1 MNGKDLM
8 QALNDI
14 DERYIEEAL
23 PWSAAVKKERHPV
36 WALAA
41 GLALCLGLGAG
52 AALLFGGPL
61 LTSGDPGPEVTT
73 LENAATG
80 EARAAEQ
87 EAPEVPIPHLEF
99 AVSDSGIGASVG
111 GVYAAGE
118 GTQRELTLDELSSLR
133 EQPGLSWMGGYY
145 LTGGALFDENGAT
158 LQVMVAGYDPSIV
171 DESLETF
178 PVTESPAFTLVLG
191 KEGESGLPNA
201 IEDQLFFLEEPN
213 NTVEGV
219 GVRAAQFPY
228 QDSYIDPVSGESTQ
242 VDSTLYC
249 TGCTL
254 DGASVGLM
262 AIADGTALTEE
273 EAQRL
278 AEVAA
283 GYGVHY
289 GLSLEGLSAEPKG
302 KDTPNVNYGDSYHL
316 TVLGPLGSRAPLDFA
331 AYTVETQEEY
341 GSYEEFLQAMEE
353 DFNLGRWPEGF
364 AEGSTNRELTQ
375 EEMQSIW
382 GGQLPWQENLPLA
395 GWAVFDPSGD
405 LEGVYLYGADEGSQE
420 IGSRF
425 LVVLRPGPLNWE
437 ALRRRELSYDI
448 IQKPNNQ
455 VNGQDVYAV
464 TTALDQ
470 FYEDGAGERVD
481 LGDNI
486 TYQASFQKGE
496 DPMTVTVYG
505 YAQGAPGDDPTPEER
520 QAEALARDEAQ
531 ALVETVV
538 GRSLYGPLSLEGIA
552 GGADSAPQ
560 EESTSSQTE
569 SAVSSEI
576 EENESTEGG
585 LNYLDVSF
593 NTSEYIPYMEE
604 QTQLYQHYAE
614 AEQRGETWSV
624 SRGLEE
630 DELNFLLD
638 QDFLPNQ
645 EDFAI
650 LEGGATLDW
659 MEEPL
664 WVELSG
670 FPTQETRSS
679 GISAFTLYLSKGDV
693 PVSEAKYL
701 STLFPEPNNTL
712 EGVDIYAFRWEEETS
727 LSQFSTP
734 AEGQPYIP
742 PVYDRDDSVLLALA
756 FQKEDVGVAMTVRCD
771 KWGFASEEEA
781 QDFALSL
788 AKNIITQGVIPMEND
803 MQILS
808 LPEN

>member
-1 MNGKDLM
+1 MNGKDLI

-87 EAPEVPIPHLEF
+87 EAPEVPIPDLEF
-99 AVSDSGIGASVG
+99 AVNDTGIGRATG

-133 EQPGLSWMGGYY
+133 EQPGLSWMGDYY
-145 LTGGALFDENGAT
+145 LTGTALFDENGGT

-178 PVTESPAFTLVLG
+178 PVEKTPAFLLALG
-191 KEGESGLPNA
+191 QEDLPTQ
-201 IEDQLFFLEEPN
+201 IEEQLAFLEEPN

-405 LEGVYLYGADEGSQE
+405 LEGVYLYGADENSQE

-425 LVVLRPGPLNWE
+425 LVVLRPGPLDWE

-470 FYEDGAGERVD
+470 FYEDDAGERAD
-481 LGDNI
+481 LGDHI

-505 YAQGAPGDDPTPEER
+505 YAQGAPGDDPTPEEQ

-552 GGADSAPQ
+552 GRADSAPQ
-560 EESTSSQTE
+560 EESSASSQSE
-569 SAVSSEI
+569 SAVPSEI
-576 EENESTEGG
+576 EENESSEGG

-712 EGVDIYAFRWEEETS
+712 EGVDIYAFRWEEAVSYHVFTDYTTDYPYPHP
-727 LSQFSTP
+727 TP
-734 AEGQPYIP
+734 FH
-742 PVYDRDDSVLLALA
+742 DSDQSVEFGLA
-756 FQKEDVGVAMTVRCD
+756 FQKEDIGVAMTVRCD

-781 QDFALSL
+781 KDFALSL
-788 AKNIITQGVIPMEND
+788 AENIITQEVIPMEND
-803 MQILS
+803 MQVLS

>member
-14 DERYIEEAL
+14 DGRYIEEAR
-23 PWSAAVKKERHPV
+23 PGSAAVKKGRRPV
-36 WALAA
+36 GALAA

-52 AALLFGGPL
+52 AALLFGGSL

-111 GVYAAGE
+111 GVYAE
-118 GTQRELTLDELSSLR
+118 GVIQRALTLDELSSLR
-133 EQPGLSWMGGYY
+133 EQPGLSWMGDYY
-145 LTGGALFDENGAT
+145 LTGTALFDENGAT

-178 PVTESPAFTLVLG
+178 PVEKIPAFLLALG
-191 KEGESGLPNA
+191 QEDLPTQ
-201 IEDQLFFLEEPN
+201 IEEQLAFLEEPN

-219 GVRAAQFPY
+219 GVRAAR
-228 QDSYIDPVSGESTQ
+228 SEEEGVYIDPVSGESRSAQ
-242 VDSTLYC
+242 VTLYC

-425 LVVLRPGPLNWE
+425 LVVLRPGPLDWE

-470 FYEDGAGERVD
+470 FDEDGAGEGVD
-481 LGDNI
+481 LGDHI
-486 TYQASFQKGE
+486 TYQASFQT
-496 DPMTVTVYG
+496 DSLAVTVYG
-505 YAQGAPGDDPTPEER
+505 YAQGAAGDAPTPEEQ

-560 EESTSSQTE
+560 EESSASSQTE

-712 EGVDIYAFRWEEETS
+712 EGVDIYAFRWEEAVSYHVFTDYTTDYPYPHP
-727 LSQFSTP
+727 TP
-734 AEGQPYIP
+734 FH
-742 PVYDRDDSVLLALA
+742 DSDQSVEFGLA
-756 FQKEDVGVAMTVRCD
+756 FQKEDIGVAMTVRCD

-781 QDFALSL
+781 KDFALSL
-788 AKNIITQGVIPMEND
+788 AENIITQEVIPMEND
-803 MQILS
+803 MQVLS

>member
-87 EAPEVPIPHLEF
+87 EAPEVPIPDLEF
-99 AVSDSGIGASVG
+99 AVNDTGIGRATD

-145 LTGGALFDENGAT
+145 LTGGALFHETGD
-158 LQVMVAGYDPSIV
+158 LMQVWVIGYSPSAV
-171 DESLETF
+171 DESSETF

-228 QDSYIDPVSGESTQ
+228 QDSYIDPVSGESSQ

-249 TGCTL
+249 TGYTL

-262 AIADGTALTEE
+262 AVGGDTLTEE
-273 EAQRL
+273 EAQHL

-364 AEGSTNRELTQ
+364 AEGSTNRELTL

-425 LVVLRPGPLNWE
+425 LVVLRPGPLDWE
-437 ALRRRELSYDI
+437 TLRLRELSYDI
-448 IQKPNNQ
+448 IQEPNNQ
-455 VNGQDVYAV
+455 VNDQDVYAV

-470 FYEDGAGERVD
+470 FYEDDAGERVD
-481 LGDNI
+481 LGDHI
-486 TYQASFQKGE
+486 TYQASFQT
-496 DPMTVTVYG
+496 DSLAVTVYG
-505 YAQGAPGDDPTPEER
+505 YAQGAAGDTPTPEEQ

-538 GRSLYGPLSLEGIA
+538 GRSLYGPLSLECIA
-552 GGADSAPQ
+552 GGGLPSLSQ
-560 EESTSSQTE
+560 EESTSSQAE

-604 QTQLYQHYAE
+604 QTHLYQHYAE

-670 FPTQETRSS
+670 FPTQETRST
-679 GISAFTLYLSKGDV
+679 GISAFTLYLAKGDI
-693 PVSEAKYL
+693 PVSRAKYL

-712 EGVDIYAFRWEEETS
+712 EGVDIYAFRWEEETNF
-727 LSQFSTP
+727 SQFSTP

-742 PVYDRDDSVLLALA
+742 PVYDHDDSVLFALA
-756 FQKEDVGVAMTVRCD
+756 FQKEDIGVAMTVRCD

-788 AKNIITQGVIPMEND
+788 AENIITQEVIPMEND
-803 MQILS
+803 MQVLS

>member
-61 LTSGDPGPEVTT
+61 LTSGDPGPETTT

-87 EAPEVPIPHLEF
+87 EAPEVPIPRLEF

-111 GVYAAGE
+111 GVYAE
-118 GTQRELTLDELSSLR
+118 GVIQRALTLDELSSLR
-133 EQPGLSWMGGYY
+133 EQPGLSWMGDYY
-145 LTGGALFDENGAT
+145 LTGTALFDENGGT

-178 PVTESPAFTLVLG
+178 PVEKTPAFLLALG
-191 KEGESGLPNA
+191 QEDLPTQ
-201 IEDQLFFLEEPN
+201 IEEQLAFLGEPN

-273 EAQRL
+273 EAQHL

-283 GYGVHY
+283 GYGVYH
-289 GLSLEGLSAEPKG
+289 GLSLEGISAEPKG
-302 KDTPNVNYGDSYHL
+302 SDAPNVNYGDSYHL

-375 EEMQSIW
+375 EEIQSIW

-425 LVVLRPGPLNWE
+425 LVVLRPGPLDWE
-437 ALRRRELSYDI
+437 ALRLRELSYDI
-448 IQKPNNQ
+448 IQEPNNQ
-455 VNGQDVYAV
+455 VNDQDVYAV

-470 FYEDGAGERVD
+470 FYEDDAGERVD
-481 LGDNI
+481 LGDHI
-486 TYQASFQKGE
+486 TYQASFQT
-496 DPMTVTVYG
+496 DSLAVTVYG
-505 YAQGAPGDDPTPEER
+505 YAQGAAGDAPTPEEQ

-712 EGVDIYAFRWEEETS
+712 EGVDIYAFRWEEAVSYHVFTDYTTDYPYPHP
-727 LSQFSTP
+727 TP
-734 AEGQPYIP
+734 FH
-742 PVYDRDDSVLLALA
+742 DSDQSVEFGLA
-756 FQKEDVGVAMTVRCD
+756 FQKEDIGVAMTVRCD

-781 QDFALSL
+781 KDFALSL
-788 AKNIITQGVIPMEND
+788 AENIITQEVIPMEND
-803 MQILS
+803 MQVLS

>member
-87 EAPEVPIPHLEF
+87 EAPEVPIPDLEF
-99 AVSDSGIGASVG
+99 AVNDTGIGRATG

-145 LTGGALFDENGAT
+145 LTGTALFDENGGT

-219 GVRAAQFPY
+219 GVRAAR
-228 QDSYIDPVSGESTQ
+228 SEEEGVYIDPVSGESRSAQ
-242 VDSTLYC
+242 VTLYC

-273 EAQRL
+273 EAQHL

-425 LVVLRPGPLNWE
+425 LVVLRPGPLDWE

-470 FYEDGAGERVD
+470 FYEDDAGERVD
-481 LGDNI
+481 LGDHI
-486 TYQASFQKGE
+486 VYQASFQK
-496 DPMTVTVYG
+496 DSLAVTVYG
-505 YAQGAPGDDPTPEER
+505 YAQGAAGDDPTPEE
-520 QAEALARDEAQ
+520 QTAEALARDKAQ
-531 ALVETVV
+531 ALVETVT

-670 FPTQETRSS
+670 FPTQETRST
-679 GISAFTLYLSKGDV
+679 GISAFTLYLAKGDI
-693 PVSEAKYL
+693 PVSRAKYL

-712 EGVDIYAFRWEEETS
+712 EGVDIYAFRWEEETNF
-727 LSQFSTP
+727 SQFSTP

-742 PVYDRDDSVLLALA
+742 PVYDHDDSVLFALA
-756 FQKEDVGVAMTVRCD
+756 FQKEDIGVAMTVRCD

-781 QDFALSL
+781 KDFALSL
-788 AKNIITQGVIPMEND
+788 AENIITQEVIPMEND
-803 MQILS
+803 MQVLS

>member
-80 EARAAEQ
+80 EARAEQ

-178 PVTESPAFTLVLG
+178 PVEKTPAFLLALG
-191 KEGESGLPNA
+191 QEDLPTQ
-201 IEDQLFFLEEPN
+201 IEEQLAFLGEPN

-425 LVVLRPGPLNWE
+425 LVVLRPGPLDWE
-437 ALRRRELSYDI
+437 ALRLRELSYDI
-448 IQKPNNQ
+448 IQEPNNQ
-455 VNGQDVYAV
+455 VNDQDVYAV

-470 FYEDGAGERVD
+470 FYEDDAGERVD
-481 LGDNI
+481 LGDHI
-486 TYQASFQKGE
+486 TYQASFQT
-496 DPMTVTVYG
+496 DSLAVTVYG
-505 YAQGAPGDDPTPEER
+505 YAQGAAGDTPTPEEQ

-552 GGADSAPQ
+552 GGGLPSLSQ
-560 EESTSSQTE
+560 EESSSSQAE
-569 SAVSSEI
+569 SGAPSEI

-624 SRGLEE
+624 SRSLEE

-712 EGVDIYAFRWEEETS
+712 EGVDIYAFRWEEAVSYHVFTDYTTDYPYPHP
-727 LSQFSTP
+727 TP
-734 AEGQPYIP
+734 FH
-742 PVYDRDDSVLLALA
+742 DSDQSVEFGLA
-756 FQKEDVGVAMTVRCD
+756 FQKEDIGVAMTVRCD

-781 QDFALSL
+781 KDFALSL
-788 AKNIITQGVIPMEND
+788 AENIITQEVIPMEND
-803 MQILS
+803 MQVLS

>member
-14 DERYIEEAL
+14 DGRYIEEAL

-80 EARAAEQ
+80 EVRAAEQ
-87 EAPEVPIPHLEF
+87 EAPEVPIPDLEF
-99 AVSDSGIGASVG
+99 AVNDTGIGRATG

-145 LTGGALFDENGAT
+145 LTGGALFHETGD
-158 LQVMVAGYDPSIV
+158 LMQVWVIGYSPSAV

-178 PVTESPAFTLVLG
+178 PVEKTPAFLLALG
-191 KEGESGLPNA
+191 QEDLPTQ
-201 IEDQLFFLEEPN
+201 IEEQLAFLGEPN

-425 LVVLRPGPLNWE
+425 LVVLRPGPLDWE
-437 ALRRRELSYDI
+437 ALRLRELSYDI
-448 IQKPNNQ
+448 IQEPNNQ

-470 FYEDGAGERVD
+470 FYEDDAGERVD
-481 LGDNI
+481 QGDHI
-486 TYQASFQKGE
+486 TYQASFQT
-496 DPMTVTVYG
+496 DSLAVTVYG
-505 YAQGAPGDDPTPEER
+505 YAQGAAGDDPTPEE
-520 QAEALARDEAQ
+520 QTAEALARDKAQ
-531 ALVETVV
+531 ALVETVT

-638 QDFLPNQ
+638 QEFLPNQ
-645 EDFAI
+645 EDFTI
-650 LEGGATLDW
+650 LVGGATLDW

-670 FPTQETRSS
+670 SPTQETRST
-679 GISAFTLYLSKGDV
+679 GISAFTLYLAKGDI
-693 PVSEAKYL
+693 PVSRAKYL

-712 EGVDIYAFRWEEETS
+712 EGVDIYAFRWEEETNF
-727 LSQFSTP
+727 SQFSTP

-742 PVYDRDDSVLLALA
+742 PVYDHDDSVLFALA
-756 FQKEDVGVAMTVRCD
+756 FQKEDIGVAMTVRCD

-781 QDFALSL
+781 KDFALSL
-788 AKNIITQGVIPMEND
+788 AENIITQEVIPMEND
-803 MQILS
+803 MQVLS

>member
-99 AVSDSGIGASVG
+99 AVNDTGIGQGTG
-111 GVYAAGE
+111 GVYAE
-118 GTQRELTLDELSSLR
+118 GVTQRELTLDELSSLR

-178 PVTESPAFTLVLG
+178 PVEKTPAFLLALG
-191 KEGESGLPNA
+191 QEDLPTQ
-201 IEDQLFFLEEPN
+201 IEEQLAFLGEPN

-405 LEGVYLYGADEGSQE
+405 LEGVYLYGADENSQE

-425 LVVLRPGPLNWE
+425 LVTLQPGPLDWE
-437 ALRRRELSYDI
+437 ALRLRELSYDI
-448 IQKPNNQ
+448 IQEPNNQ

-464 TTALDQ
+464 TTALGQ
-470 FYEDGAGERVD
+470 FYEDDAGERED
-481 LGDNI
+481 LGDHI

-538 GRSLYGPLSLEGIA
+538 GRSLYGPLSLEGIS

-670 FPTQETRSS
+670 FPTQETRST
-679 GISAFTLYLSKGDV
+679 GISAFTLYLAKGDI
-693 PVSEAKYL
+693 PVSRAKYL

-712 EGVDIYAFRWEEETS
+712 EGVDIYAFRWEEETNF
-727 LSQFSTP
+727 SQFSTP

-742 PVYDRDDSVLLALA
+742 PVYDHDDSVLFALA
-756 FQKEDVGVAMTVRCD
+756 FQKEDIGVAMTVRCD

-788 AKNIITQGVIPMEND
+788 AENIITQEVIPMEND
-803 MQILS
+803 MQVLS

>member
-8 QALNDI
+8 QALSDI
-14 DERYIEEAL
+14 DGQYIEEAL

-80 EARAAEQ
+80 EARAEQ

-145 LTGGALFDENGAT
+145 LTGGALFHETGD
-158 LQVMVAGYDPSIV
+158 LMQVWVIGYSPSAV

-201 IEDQLFFLEEPN
+201 IEDQLFFLGEPN

-425 LVVLRPGPLNWE
+425 LVVLRPGPLDWE

-481 LGDNI
+481 LGDHI
-486 TYQASFQKGE
+486 VYQASFQK
-496 DPMTVTVYG
+496 DSLAVTVYG
-505 YAQGAPGDDPTPEER
+505 YAQGAAGDDPTPEE
-520 QAEALARDEAQ
+520 QTAEALARDKAQ
-531 ALVETVV
+531 ALVETVT

-552 GGADSAPQ
+552 GGGLPSLSQ
-560 EESTSSQTE
+560 EESSSSQAE
-569 SAVSSEI
+569 SGAPSEI

-585 LNYLDVSF
+585 LDYLDVSF
-593 NTSEYIPYMEE
+593 NTSEYIAYMNE
-604 QTQLYQHYAE
+604 QTHLYQHYAE
-614 AEQRGETWSV
+614 AEQRGEPWLG

-638 QDFLPNQ
+638 QEFLPNQ
-645 EDFAI
+645 EDFTI
-650 LEGGATLDW
+650 LVGGATLDW

-670 FPTQETRSS
+670 SPTQETRST
-679 GISAFTLYLSKGDV
+679 GISAFTLYLAKGDI
-693 PVSEAKYL
+693 PVSRAKYL

-712 EGVDIYAFRWEEETS
+712 EGVDIYAFRWEEETNF
-727 LSQFSTP
+727 SQFSTP

-742 PVYDRDDSVLLALA
+742 PVYDHDDSVLFALA
-756 FQKEDVGVAMTVRCD
+756 FQKEDIGVAMTVRCD

-788 AKNIITQGVIPMEND
+788 AENIITQEVIPMEND
-803 MQILS
+803 MQVLS

>member
-178 PVTESPAFTLVLG
+178 PVEKTPAFLLALG
-191 KEGESGLPNA
+191 QEDLPTQ
-201 IEDQLFFLEEPN
+201 IEEQLAFLGEPN

-228 QDSYIDPVSGESTQ
+228 QGGYIDPVSGESTQ

-425 LVVLRPGPLNWE
+425 LVVLRPGPLDWE

-448 IQKPNNQ
+448 IQEPNNQ

-470 FYEDGAGERVD
+470 FYEDDAGERVD
-481 LGDNI
+481 LGDHI
-486 TYQASFQKGE
+486 TYQASFQK
-496 DPMTVTVYG
+496 DSLAVTVYG
-505 YAQGAPGDDPTPEER
+505 YAQGAAGDTPTPEEQ

-560 EESTSSQTE
+560 EESTSSQAE

-650 LEGGATLDW
+650 LEGGATLDS

-670 FPTQETRSS
+670 FPTQETRST

-712 EGVDIYAFRWEEETS
+712 EGVDIYAFRWEEAVSYHVFTDYTTDYPYPHP
-727 LSQFSTP
+727 TP
-734 AEGQPYIP
+734 FH
-742 PVYDRDDSVLLALA
+742 DSDQSVEFGLA
-756 FQKEDVGVAMTVRCD
+756 FQKEDIGVAMTVRCD

-781 QDFALSL
+781 KDFALSL
-788 AKNIITQGVIPMEND
+788 AENIITQEVIPMEND
-803 MQILS
+803 MQVLS

>member
-87 EAPEVPIPHLEF
+87 EAPEVPIPDLEF
-99 AVSDSGIGASVG
+99 AVNDTGIGRATG

-145 LTGGALFDENGAT
+145 LTGTALFDENGGT

-219 GVRAAQFPY
+219 GVRAAR
-228 QDSYIDPVSGESTQ
+228 SEEEGVYIDPVSGESRSAQ
-242 VDSTLYC
+242 VTLYC

-331 AYTVETQEEY
+331 TYTVETQEEY

-425 LVVLRPGPLNWE
+425 LVVLRPGPLDWE

-448 IQKPNNQ
+448 IQEPNNQ
-455 VNGQDVYAV
+455 VNGQNVYAV

-470 FYEDGAGERVD
+470 FYEDDAGERVD
-481 LGDNI
+481 LGDHI
-486 TYQASFQKGE
+486 TYQASFQT
-496 DPMTVTVYG
+496 DSLAVTVYG
-505 YAQGAPGDDPTPEER
+505 YAQGAAGDAPTPEEQ

-560 EESTSSQTE
+560 EESTSSQAE

-670 FPTQETRSS
+670 FPTQETRST
-679 GISAFTLYLSKGDV
+679 GISAFTLYLAKGDI
-693 PVSEAKYL
+693 PVSRAKYL

-712 EGVDIYAFRWEEETS
+712 EGVDIYAFRWEEETNF
-727 LSQFSTP
+727 SQFSTP

-742 PVYDRDDSVLLALA
+742 PVYDHDDSVLFALA
-756 FQKEDVGVAMTVRCD
+756 FQKEDIGVAMTVRCD

-788 AKNIITQGVIPMEND
+788 AENIITQEVIPMEND
-803 MQILS
+803 MQVLS

>member
-14 DERYIEEAL
+14 DGRYIEEAL

-87 EAPEVPIPHLEF
+87 EAQEVPIPHLEF

-111 GVYAAGE
+111 GVYAE
-118 GTQRELTLDELSSLR
+118 GVIQRALTLDELSSLR
-133 EQPGLSWMGGYY
+133 EQPGLSWMGDYY
-145 LTGGALFDENGAT
+145 LTGTALFDENGGT

-178 PVTESPAFTLVLG
+178 PVEKTPAFLLALG
-191 KEGESGLPNA
+191 QEDLPTQ
-201 IEDQLFFLEEPN
+201 IEEQLAFLGEPN

-219 GVRAAQFPY
+219 EVRAAQFPY
-228 QDSYIDPVSGESTQ
+228 QGGYIDPVSGETTQ

-249 TGCTL
+249 TGYTL
-254 DGASVGLM
+254 DGISVGLM
-262 AIADGTALTEE
+262 AVGGDTLTEE
-273 EAQRL
+273 EAQHL

-283 GYGVHY
+283 GYGVYH
-289 GLSLEGLSAEPKG
+289 GLSLEGISAEPKG

-331 AYTVETQEEY
+331 PYTVETQEEY

-395 GWAVFDPSGD
+395 GWAVFDPAGD

-425 LVVLRPGPLNWE
+425 LVTLQPGPLDWE

-448 IQKPNNQ
+448 IQEPNNQ
-455 VNGQDVYAV
+455 VNGQNVYAV

-470 FYEDGAGERVD
+470 FYEEDAGERVD
-481 LGDNI
+481 LGDHI
-486 TYQASFQKGE
+486 TYQASFQK
-496 DPMTVTVYG
+496 DSLAVTVYG
-505 YAQGAPGDDPTPEER
+505 YAQGAAGDAPTPEEQ

-670 FPTQETRSS
+670 FPTQETRST
-679 GISAFTLYLSKGDV
+679 GISAFTLYLAKGDI
-693 PVSEAKYL
+693 PVSRAKYL

-712 EGVDIYAFRWEEETS
+712 EGVDIYAFRWEEETNF
-727 LSQFSTP
+727 SQFSTP

-742 PVYDRDDSVLLALA
+742 PVYDHDDSVLFALA
-756 FQKEDVGVAMTVRCD
+756 FQKEDIGVAMTVRCD

-788 AKNIITQGVIPMEND
+788 AENIITQEVIPMEND

>member
-41 GLALCLGLGAG
+41 GLALCLGLGVG

-87 EAPEVPIPHLEF
+87 EAPEVPIPDLEF
-99 AVSDSGIGASVG
+99 AVNDTGIGRATG

-133 EQPGLSWMGGYY
+133 EQPGLSWMGDYY
-145 LTGGALFDENGAT
+145 LTGGALFHETGD
-158 LQVMVAGYDPSIV
+158 LMQVWVIGYSPSAV

-249 TGCTL
+249 TGYTL
-254 DGASVGLM
+254 DGTSVGLM

-425 LVVLRPGPLNWE
+425 LVVLRPGPLDWE

-481 LGDNI
+481 LGDHI
-486 TYQASFQKGE
+486 VYQASFQK
-496 DPMTVTVYG
+496 DSLAVTVYG
-505 YAQGAPGDDPTPEER
+505 YAQGAAGDDPTPEE
-520 QAEALARDEAQ
+520 QTAEALARDEAQ
-531 ALVETVV
+531 ALVETVT

-585 LNYLDVSF
+585 LDYLDVSF
-593 NTSEYIPYMEE
+593 NTSEYIAYMNE
-604 QTQLYQHYAE
+604 QTHLYQHYAE
-614 AEQRGETWSV
+614 AEQRGEPWLG

-638 QDFLPNQ
+638 QEFLPNQ

-670 FPTQETRSS
+670 FPTQETRST
-679 GISAFTLYLSKGDV
+679 GISAFTLYLAKGDI

-727 LSQFSTP
+727 FSQFSTP

-742 PVYDRDDSVLLALA
+742 PVYDGDDSVLLALA
-756 FQKEDVGVAMTVRCD
+756 FQKGDVGAAMTVRCD

-781 QDFALSL
+781 KDFALSL
-788 AKNIITQGVIPMEND
+788 AENIITQGVIPMEND
-803 MQILS
+803 MQVLS

>member
-73 LENAATG
+73 LENAAG
-80 EARAAEQ
+80 EARAEQ
-87 EAPEVPIPHLEF
+87 EAPEVPIPRLEF
-99 AVSDSGIGASVG
+99 AVNDTGIGRATG

-145 LTGGALFDENGAT
+145 LTGTALFDENGGT

-219 GVRAAQFPY
+219 GVRAAR
-228 QDSYIDPVSGESTQ
+228 SEEEGVYIDPVSGESRSAQ
-242 VDSTLYC
+242 VTLYC

-302 KDTPNVNYGDSYHL
+302 KDAPNVNYGDSYHL

-425 LVVLRPGPLNWE
+425 LVVLRPGPLDWE
-437 ALRRRELSYDI
+437 ALRLRELSYDI
-448 IQKPNNQ
+448 IQEPNNQ

-470 FYEDGAGERVD
+470 FYEDDAGERVD
-481 LGDNI
+481 LGDHI
-486 TYQASFQKGE
+486 TYQASFQT
-496 DPMTVTVYG
+496 DSLAVTVYG
-505 YAQGAPGDDPTPEER
+505 YAQGAAGDAPTPEEQ

-538 GRSLYGPLSLEGIA
+538 GRSLYGPLSLEGIV

-593 NTSEYIPYMEE
+593 NTSEYIAYMNE
-604 QTQLYQHYAE
+604 QTHLYQHYAE
-614 AEQRGETWSV
+614 AEQRGEPWLG

-638 QDFLPNQ
+638 QEFLPNQ
-645 EDFAI
+645 EDFTI
-650 LEGGATLDW
+650 LVGGATLDW

-670 FPTQETRSS
+670 SPTQETRST
-679 GISAFTLYLSKGDV
+679 GISAFTLYLAKGDI
-693 PVSEAKYL
+693 PVSRAKYL

-712 EGVDIYAFRWEEETS
+712 EGVDIYAFRWEEETNF
-727 LSQFSTP
+727 SQFSTP

-742 PVYDRDDSVLLALA
+742 PVYDHDDSVLFALA
-756 FQKEDVGVAMTVRCD
+756 FQKEDIGVAMTVRCD

-788 AKNIITQGVIPMEND
+788 AENIITQEVIPMEND
-803 MQILS
+803 MQVLS

>member
-41 GLALCLGLGAG
+41 GLALCLGLGTG

-99 AVSDSGIGASVG
+99 AVNDTGIGQGTG
-111 GVYAAGE
+111 GVYAE
-118 GTQRELTLDELSSLR
+118 GVTQRELTLDELSSLR

-178 PVTESPAFTLVLG
+178 PVEKTPAFLLALG
-191 KEGESGLPNA
+191 QEDLPTQ
-201 IEDQLFFLEEPN
+201 IEEQLAFLGEPN

-228 QDSYIDPVSGESTQ
+228 QDSYIDPVSGETIQ

-249 TGCTL
+249 TGYTL

-262 AIADGTALTEE
+262 AVGGDTLTEE
-273 EAQRL
+273 EAQHL

-283 GYGVHY
+283 GYGVYH

-302 KDTPNVNYGDSYHL
+302 SDAPNVNYGDSYHL

-425 LVVLRPGPLNWE
+425 LVVLRPGPLDWE

-448 IQKPNNQ
+448 IQEPNNQ

-470 FYEDGAGERVD
+470 FYEDDAGEGVD
-481 LGDNI
+481 LGDHI
-486 TYQASFQKGE
+486 TYQASFQT
-496 DPMTVTVYG
+496 DSLAVTVYG
-505 YAQGAPGDDPTPEER
+505 YAQGAAGDTPTPEEQ

-531 ALVETVV
+531 ALVETVT
-538 GRSLYGPLSLEGIA
+538 GRSLYGPLNLEGIA

-560 EESTSSQTE
+560 EESSASSQSE
-569 SAVSSEI
+569 SAVPSEI

-712 EGVDIYAFRWEEETS
+712 EGVDIYAFRWEEAVSYHVFTDYTTDYPYPHP
-727 LSQFSTP
+727 TP
-734 AEGQPYIP
+734 FH
-742 PVYDRDDSVLLALA
+742 DSDQSVEFGLA
-756 FQKEDVGVAMTVRCD
+756 FQKEDIGVAMTVRCD

-781 QDFALSL
+781 KDFALSL
-788 AKNIITQGVIPMEND
+788 AENIITQEVIPMEND
-803 MQILS
+803 MQVLS

>member
-99 AVSDSGIGASVG
+99 AVNDTGIGRATG

-145 LTGGALFDENGAT
+145 LTGGALFHETGD
-158 LQVMVAGYDPSIV
+158 LMQVWVIGYSPSAV

-191 KEGESGLPNA
+191 KEGESGLPDA

-249 TGCTL
+249 TGYTL

-425 LVVLRPGPLNWE
+425 LVVLRPGPLDWE

-448 IQKPNNQ
+448 IQEPNNQ
-455 VNGQDVYAV
+455 VNDQDVYAV

-470 FYEDGAGERVD
+470 FYEDDAGERVD
-481 LGDNI
+481 LGDHI
-486 TYQASFQKGE
+486 TYQASFQT
-496 DPMTVTVYG
+496 DSLAVTVYG
-505 YAQGAPGDDPTPEER
+505 YAQGAAGDTPTPEEQ
-520 QAEALARDEAQ
+520 QAEALARDKAQ
-531 ALVETVV
+531 ALVETVT

-650 LEGGATLDW
+650 LEGGATLDS

-670 FPTQETRSS
+670 FPTQETRST
-679 GISAFTLYLSKGDV
+679 GISAFTLYLAKGDI
-693 PVSEAKYL
+693 PVSRAKYL

-712 EGVDIYAFRWEEETS
+712 EGVDIYAFRWEEETNF
-727 LSQFSTP
+727 SQFSTP

-742 PVYDRDDSVLLALA
+742 PVYDHDDSVLFALA
-756 FQKEDVGVAMTVRCD
+756 FQKEDIGVAMTVRCD

-781 QDFALSL
+781 KDFALSL
-788 AKNIITQGVIPMEND
+788 AENIITQEVIPMEND
-803 MQILS
+803 MQVLS

>member
-99 AVSDSGIGASVG
+99 AVNDTGIGQGTG
-111 GVYAAGE
+111 GVYAE
-118 GTQRELTLDELSSLR
+118 GVTQRELTLDELSSLR
-133 EQPGLSWMGGYY
+133 EQPGLSWMGDYY
-145 LTGGALFDENGAT
+145 LTGTALFDENGGT

-178 PVTESPAFTLVLG
+178 PVEKTPAFLLALG
-191 KEGESGLPNA
+191 QEDLPTQ
-201 IEDQLFFLEEPN
+201 IEEQLAFLGEPN

-228 QDSYIDPVSGESTQ
+228 QGGYIDPVSGETTQ

-262 AIADGTALTEE
+262 AIADGTTLTEE

-425 LVVLRPGPLNWE
+425 LVVLRPGPLDWE

-448 IQKPNNQ
+448 IQEPNNQ
-455 VNGQDVYAV
+455 VNDQDVYAV
-464 TTALDQ
+464 TTTLDQ
-470 FYEDGAGERVD
+470 FDEDDAGERVD
-481 LGDNI
+481 LGDHI
-486 TYQASFQKGE
+486 TYQASFQT
-496 DPMTVTVYG
+496 DSLAVTVYG
-505 YAQGAPGDDPTPEER
+505 YAQGAAGDTPTPEEQ

-552 GGADSAPQ
+552 GGGLPSLSQ
-560 EESTSSQTE
+560 EESTSSQAE

-593 NTSEYIPYMEE
+593 NTSEYIPYMED

-712 EGVDIYAFRWEEETS
+712 EGVDIYAFRWEEAVSYHVFTDYTTDYPYPHP
-727 LSQFSTP
+727 TP
-734 AEGQPYIP
+734 FH
-742 PVYDRDDSVLLALA
+742 DSDQSVEFGLA
-756 FQKEDVGVAMTVRCD
+756 FQKEDIGVAMTVRCD

-781 QDFALSL
+781 KDFALSL
-788 AKNIITQGVIPMEND
+788 AENIITQEVIPMEND
-803 MQILS
+803 MQVLS

>member
-73 LENAATG
+73 LENAAG
-80 EARAAEQ
+80 EARAEQ
-87 EAPEVPIPHLEF
+87 EAPEVPIPRLEF
-99 AVSDSGIGASVG
+99 AVNDTGIGRATG

-145 LTGGALFDENGAT
+145 LTGTALFDENGGT

-219 GVRAAQFPY
+219 GVRAAR
-228 QDSYIDPVSGESTQ
+228 SEEEGVYIDPVSGESRSAQ
-242 VDSTLYC
+242 VTLYC

-302 KDTPNVNYGDSYHL
+302 KDAPNVNYGDSYHL

-425 LVVLRPGPLNWE
+425 LVVLRPGPLDWE

-470 FYEDGAGERVD
+470 FYEDDAGERVD
-481 LGDNI
+481 LGDHI
-486 TYQASFQKGE
+486 TYQASFQT
-496 DPMTVTVYG
+496 DSLAVTVYG
-505 YAQGAPGDDPTPEER
+505 YAQGAAGDAPTPEEQ
-520 QAEALARDEAQ
+520 QAEALARDAAQ

-560 EESTSSQTE
+560 EESTSSQAE
-569 SAVSSEI
+569 SAVPSEI

-585 LNYLDVSF
+585 LSYLDVSF

-670 FPTQETRSS
+670 FPTQETRST
-679 GISAFTLYLSKGDV
+679 GISAFTLYLAKGDI
-693 PVSEAKYL
+693 PVSRAKYL

-712 EGVDIYAFRWEEETS
+712 EGVDIYAFRWEEETNF
-727 LSQFSTP
+727 SQFSTP

-742 PVYDRDDSVLLALA
+742 PVYDHDDSVLFALA
-756 FQKEDVGVAMTVRCD
+756 FQKEDIGVAMTVRCD

-781 QDFALSL
+781 KDFALSL
-788 AKNIITQGVIPMEND
+788 AENIITQEVIPMEND
-803 MQILS
+803 MQVLS

>member
-41 GLALCLGLGAG
+41 GLALCLGLGTG

-61 LTSGDPGPEVTT
+61 LTSGDPGPETTT

-99 AVSDSGIGASVG
+99 AVNDTGIGQGTG
-111 GVYAAGE
+111 GVYAE
-118 GTQRELTLDELSSLR
+118 GVTQRELTLDELSSLR

-178 PVTESPAFTLVLG
+178 PVEKTPAFLLALG
-191 KEGESGLPNA
+191 QEDLPTQ
-201 IEDQLFFLEEPN
+201 IEEQLAFLGEPN

-425 LVVLRPGPLNWE
+425 LVVLRPGPLDWE

-470 FYEDGAGERVD
+470 FYEDDAGERVD
-481 LGDNI
+481 LGDHI
-486 TYQASFQKGE
+486 VYQASFQK
-496 DPMTVTVYG
+496 DSLAVTVYG
-505 YAQGAPGDDPTPEER
+505 YAQGAAGDDPTPEE
-520 QAEALARDEAQ
+520 QTAEALARDKAQ
-531 ALVETVV
+531 ALVETVT

-552 GGADSAPQ
+552 GGADSSPFSQ
-560 EESTSSQTE
+560 EESAASSQAE
-569 SAVSSEI
+569 SAVPSEI
-576 EENESTEGG
+576 EENESSEGG

-593 NTSEYIPYMEE
+593 NTSEYITYMNE
-604 QTQLYQHYAE
+604 QTHLYQHYAE

-712 EGVDIYAFRWEEETS
+712 EGVDIYAFRWEEETNF
-727 LSQFSTP
+727 SQFSTP

-742 PVYDRDDSVLLALA
+742 PVYDHDDSVLFALA
-756 FQKEDVGVAMTVRCD
+756 FQKEDIGVAMTVRCD

-788 AKNIITQGVIPMEND
+788 AENIITQEVIPMEND
-803 MQILS
+803 MQVLS

>member
-87 EAPEVPIPHLEF
+87 EAPEIPIPRLEF
-99 AVSDSGIGASVG
+99 AVNDTGIGQGTG
-111 GVYAAGE
+111 GVYAE
-118 GTQRELTLDELSSLR
+118 GVTQRELTLDELSSLR
-133 EQPGLSWMGGYY
+133 EQPGLSWMGDYY
-145 LTGGALFDENGAT
+145 LTGTALFDENGGT

-178 PVTESPAFTLVLG
+178 PVEKTPAFLLALG
-191 KEGESGLPNA
+191 QEDLPTQ
-201 IEDQLFFLEEPN
+201 IEEQLAFLEEPN

-425 LVVLRPGPLNWE
+425 LVVLRPGPLDWE

-448 IQKPNNQ
+448 IQEPNNQ
-455 VNGQDVYAV
+455 VNGQNVYAV

-470 FYEDGAGERVD
+470 FYEEDAGERVD
-481 LGDNI
+481 LGDHI
-486 TYQASFQKGE
+486 VYQASFQK
-496 DPMTVTVYG
+496 DSLAVTVYG
-505 YAQGAPGDDPTPEER
+505 YAQGAAGDTPTPEEQ

-560 EESTSSQTE
+560 EESTSSQAE

-679 GISAFTLYLSKGDV
+679 GISAFTLYLSNGDV

-712 EGVDIYAFRWEEETS
+712 EGVDIYAFRWEEAVSYHVFTDYTTDYPYPHP
-727 LSQFSTP
+727 TP
-734 AEGQPYIP
+734 FH
-742 PVYDRDDSVLLALA
+742 DSDQSVEFGLA
-756 FQKEDVGVAMTVRCD
+756 FQKEDIGVAMTVRCD

-781 QDFALSL
+781 KDFALSL
-788 AKNIITQGVIPMEND
+788 AENIITQEVIPMEND
-803 MQILS
+803 MQVLS

>member
-99 AVSDSGIGASVG
+99 AVNDTGIGQGTG
-111 GVYAAGE
+111 GVYAE
-118 GTQRELTLDELSSLR
+118 GVTQRELTLDELSSLR

-145 LTGGALFDENGAT
+145 LTGGALFHETGD
-158 LQVMVAGYDPSIV
+158 LMQVWVIGYSPSAV

-191 KEGESGLPNA
+191 KEGESGLSNA

-262 AIADGTALTEE
+262 TVGGDTLTEE
-273 EAQRL
+273 EAQHL

-405 LEGVYLYGADEGSQE
+405 LEGVYLYGADENSQE

-425 LVVLRPGPLNWE
+425 LVTLQPGPLDWE

-470 FYEDGAGERVD
+470 FYEDDAGERVD
-481 LGDNI
+481 LGDHI
-486 TYQASFQKGE
+486 VYQASFQK
-496 DPMTVTVYG
+496 DSLAVTVYG
-505 YAQGAPGDDPTPEER
+505 YAQGAAGDDPTPEE
-520 QAEALARDEAQ
+520 QTAEALARDKAQ
-531 ALVETVV
+531 ALVETVT

-670 FPTQETRSS
+670 SPTQETRST
-679 GISAFTLYLSKGDV
+679 GISAFTLYLAKGDI
-693 PVSEAKYL
+693 PVSRAKYL

-712 EGVDIYAFRWEEETS
+712 EGVDIYAFRWEEETNF
-727 LSQFSTP
+727 SQFSTP

-742 PVYDRDDSVLLALA
+742 PVYDHDDSVLFALA
-756 FQKEDVGVAMTVRCD
+756 FQKEDIGVAMTVRCD

-788 AKNIITQGVIPMEND
+788 AENIITQEVIPMEND
-803 MQILS
+803 MQVLS

>member
-87 EAPEVPIPHLEF
+87 EAPEVPIPDLEF
-99 AVSDSGIGASVG
+99 AVNDTGIGQGTG
-111 GVYAAGE
+111 GVYAE
-118 GTQRELTLDELSSLR
+118 GVTQRELTLDELSSLR
-133 EQPGLSWMGGYY
+133 EQPGLSWMGDYY
-145 LTGGALFDENGAT
+145 LTGTALFDENGGT

-178 PVTESPAFTLVLG
+178 PVEKTPAFLLALG
-191 KEGESGLPNA
+191 QEDLPTQ
-201 IEDQLFFLEEPN
+201 IEEQLAFLEEPN

-425 LVVLRPGPLNWE
+425 LVVLRPGPLDWE

-448 IQKPNNQ
+448 IQEPNNQ
-455 VNGQDVYAV
+455 VNGQNVYAV

-470 FYEDGAGERVD
+470 FYEEDAGERVD
-481 LGDNI
+481 LGDHI
-486 TYQASFQKGE
+486 TYQASFQK
-496 DPMTVTVYG
+496 DSLAVTVYG
-505 YAQGAPGDDPTPEER
+505 YAQGAAGDAPTPEEQ

-604 QTQLYQHYAE
+604 QTHLYQHYAE
-614 AEQRGETWSV
+614 AEQRGEPWLG

-638 QDFLPNQ
+638 QEFLPNQ
-645 EDFAI
+645 EDFTI
-650 LEGGATLDW
+650 LVGGATLDW

-670 FPTQETRSS
+670 SPTQETRST
-679 GISAFTLYLSKGDV
+679 GISAFTLYLAKGDI
-693 PVSEAKYL
+693 PVSRAKYL

-712 EGVDIYAFRWEEETS
+712 EGVDIYAFRWEEETNF
-727 LSQFSTP
+727 SQFSTP

-742 PVYDRDDSVLLALA
+742 PVYDHDDSVLFALA
-756 FQKEDVGVAMTVRCD
+756 FQKEDIGVAMTVRCD

-788 AKNIITQGVIPMEND
+788 AENIITQEVIPMEND
-803 MQILS
+803 MQVLS

>member
-52 AALLFGGPL
+52 AALLFGGSL

-111 GVYAAGE
+111 GVYAE
-118 GTQRELTLDELSSLR
+118 GVIQRALTLDELSSLR
-133 EQPGLSWMGGYY
+133 EQPGLSWMGDYY
-145 LTGGALFDENGAT
+145 LTGTALFDENGAT

-178 PVTESPAFTLVLG
+178 PVEKIPAFLLALG
-191 KEGESGLPNA
+191 QEDLPTQ
-201 IEDQLFFLEEPN
+201 IEEQLAFLEEPN

-219 GVRAAQFPY
+219 GVRAAR
-228 QDSYIDPVSGESTQ
+228 SEEEGVYIDPVSGESRSAQ
-242 VDSTLYC
+242 VTLYC

-289 GLSLEGLSAEPKG
+289 GLSLEGISAEPKG
-302 KDTPNVNYGDSYHL
+302 SDAPNVNYGDSYHL

-425 LVVLRPGPLNWE
+425 LVVLRPGPLDWE
-437 ALRRRELSYDI
+437 ALRLRELSYDI

-455 VNGQDVYAV
+455 VNGQNVYAV

-470 FYEDGAGERVD
+470 FYEDDAGERVD
-481 LGDNI
+481 LGDHI
-486 TYQASFQKGE
+486 TYQASFQT
-496 DPMTVTVYG
+496 DSLAVTVYG
-505 YAQGAPGDDPTPEER
+505 YAQGAAGDAPTPEEQ

-670 FPTQETRSS
+670 FPTQETRST
-679 GISAFTLYLSKGDV
+679 GISAFTLYLAKGDI
-693 PVSEAKYL
+693 PVSRAKYL

-712 EGVDIYAFRWEEETS
+712 EGVDIYAFRWEEETNF
-727 LSQFSTP
+727 SQFSTP

-742 PVYDRDDSVLLALA
+742 PVYDHDDSVLFALA
-756 FQKEDVGVAMTVRCD
+756 FQKEDIGVAMTVRCD

-788 AKNIITQGVIPMEND
+788 AENIITQEVIPMEND
-803 MQILS
+803 MQVLS

>member
-80 EARAAEQ
+80 EVRAAEQ
-87 EAPEVPIPHLEF
+87 EAPEVPIPDLEF
-99 AVSDSGIGASVG
+99 AVNDTGIGQGTG
-111 GVYAAGE
+111 GVYAE
-118 GTQRELTLDELSSLR
+118 GVTQRELTLDELSSLR
-133 EQPGLSWMGGYY
+133 EQPGLSWMGDYY
-145 LTGGALFDENGAT
+145 LTGTALFDENGGT

-178 PVTESPAFTLVLG
+178 PVEKTPAFLLALG
-191 KEGESGLPNA
+191 QEDLPTQ
-201 IEDQLFFLEEPN
+201 IEEQLAFLEEPN

-302 KDTPNVNYGDSYHL
+302 SDAPNVNYGDSYHL

-331 AYTVETQEEY
+331 PYTVETQEEY

-425 LVVLRPGPLNWE
+425 LVVLRPGPLDWE
-437 ALRRRELSYDI
+437 ALRLRELSYDI
-448 IQKPNNQ
+448 IQEPNNQ

-470 FYEDGAGERVD
+470 FDEDGAGEGVD
-481 LGDNI
+481 LGDHI
-486 TYQASFQKGE
+486 TYQASFQK
-496 DPMTVTVYG
+496 DSLAVTVYG
-505 YAQGAPGDDPTPEER
+505 YAQGAAGDAPTPEEQ

-560 EESTSSQTE
+560 EESTSSQAE

-712 EGVDIYAFRWEEETS
+712 EGVDIYAFRWEEETNF
-727 LSQFSTP
+727 SQFSTP

-742 PVYDRDDSVLLALA
+742 PVYDHDDSVLFALA
-756 FQKEDVGVAMTVRCD
+756 FQKEDIGVAMTVRCD

-781 QDFALSL
+781 KDFALSL
-788 AKNIITQGVIPMEND
+788 AENIITQEVIPMEND
-803 MQILS
+803 MQVLS

>member
-73 LENAATG
+73 LENAASG

-111 GVYAAGE
+111 GVYAE
-118 GTQRELTLDELSSLR
+118 GVIQRTLTLDELSSLR
-133 EQPGLSWMGGYY
+133 EQPGLSWMGDYY
-145 LTGGALFDENGAT
+145 LTGTALFDENGGT

-178 PVTESPAFTLVLG
+178 PVEKTPAFLLALG
-191 KEGESGLPNA
+191 QEDLPTQ
-201 IEDQLFFLEEPN
+201 IEEQLAFLGEPN

-228 QDSYIDPVSGESTQ
+228 QGGYIDPVSRESTQ

-249 TGCTL
+249 TGYTL

-262 AIADGTALTEE
+262 AVGGDTLTEE
-273 EAQRL
+273 EAQHL

-283 GYGVHY
+283 GYGVYH
-289 GLSLEGLSAEPKG
+289 GLSLEGISAEPKG

-425 LVVLRPGPLNWE
+425 LVVLRPGPLDWE

-481 LGDNI
+481 LGDHI
-486 TYQASFQKGE
+486 VYQASFQT
-496 DPMTVTVYG
+496 DSLAVTVYG
-505 YAQGAPGDDPTPEER
+505 YAQGAAGDTPTPEE
-520 QAEALARDEAQ
+520 QTAEALARDEAQ

-560 EESTSSQTE
+560 EESSASSQSE

-585 LNYLDVSF
+585 LSYLDVSF

-604 QTQLYQHYAE
+604 QTHLYQHYAE
-614 AEQRGETWSV
+614 AEQRGEPWLG

-630 DELNFLLD
+630 DELNFLLN

-712 EGVDIYAFRWEEETS
+712 EGVDIYAFRWEEAVSYHVFTDYTTDYPYPHP
-727 LSQFSTP
+727 TP
-734 AEGQPYIP
+734 FH
-742 PVYDRDDSVLLALA
+742 DSDQSVEFGLA
-756 FQKEDVGVAMTVRCD
+756 FQKEDIGVAMTVRCD

-781 QDFALSL
+781 KDFALSL
-788 AKNIITQGVIPMEND
+788 AENIITQEVIPMEND
-803 MQILS
+803 MQVLS

>member
-14 DERYIEEAL
+14 DGRYIEEAL

-61 LTSGDPGPEVTT
+61 LTSGDPGPETTT

-99 AVSDSGIGASVG
+99 AVNDTGIGRATG

-145 LTGGALFDENGAT
+145 LTGGALFHETGD
-158 LQVMVAGYDPSIV
+158 LMQVWVIGYSPSAV

-178 PVTESPAFTLVLG
+178 PVTKSPAFTLVLG

-201 IEDQLFFLEEPN
+201 IEDQLFFLGEPN

-425 LVVLRPGPLNWE
+425 LVVLRPGPLDWE

-481 LGDNI
+481 LGDHI
-486 TYQASFQKGE
+486 VYQASFQK
-496 DPMTVTVYG
+496 DSLAVTVYG
-505 YAQGAPGDDPTPEER
+505 YAQGAAGDDPTPEE
-520 QAEALARDEAQ
+520 QTAEALARDKAQ
-531 ALVETVV
+531 ALVETVT

-552 GGADSAPQ
+552 GGGLPSLSQ
-560 EESTSSQTE
+560 EESSSSQAE
-569 SAVSSEI
+569 SGAPSEI

-585 LNYLDVSF
+585 LDYLDVSF
-593 NTSEYIPYMEE
+593 NTSEYIAYMNE
-604 QTQLYQHYAE
+604 QTHLYQHYAE
-614 AEQRGETWSV
+614 AEQRGEPWLG

-638 QDFLPNQ
+638 QEFLPNQ
-645 EDFAI
+645 EDFTI
-650 LEGGATLDW
+650 LVGGATLDW

-670 FPTQETRSS
+670 SPTQETRST
-679 GISAFTLYLSKGDV
+679 GISAFTLYLAKGDI
-693 PVSEAKYL
+693 PVSRAKYL

-712 EGVDIYAFRWEEETS
+712 EGVDIYAFRWEEETNF
-727 LSQFSTP
+727 SQFSTP

-742 PVYDRDDSVLLALA
+742 PVYDHDDSVLFALA
-756 FQKEDVGVAMTVRCD
+756 FQKEDIGVAMTVRCD

-788 AKNIITQGVIPMEND
+788 AENIITQEVIPMEND
-803 MQILS
+803 MQVLS

>member
-14 DERYIEEAL
+14 DGRYIEEAL

-87 EAPEVPIPHLEF
+87 EAQEVPIPHLEF

-111 GVYAAGE
+111 GVYAE
-118 GTQRELTLDELSSLR
+118 GVIQRALTLDELSSLR
-133 EQPGLSWMGGYY
+133 EQPGLSWMGDYY
-145 LTGGALFDENGAT
+145 LTGTALFDENGAT

-178 PVTESPAFTLVLG
+178 PVEKIPAFLLALG
-191 KEGESGLPNA
+191 QEDLPTQ
-201 IEDQLFFLEEPN
+201 IEEQLAFLEEPN

-219 GVRAAQFPY
+219 GVRAAR
-228 QDSYIDPVSGESTQ
+228 SEEEGVYIDPVSGESRSAQ
-242 VDSTLYC
+242 VTLYC

-283 GYGVHY
+283 GYGVYH

-425 LVVLRPGPLNWE
+425 LVVLRPGPLDWE

-464 TTALDQ
+464 TTALGQ
-470 FYEDGAGERVD
+470 FYEDDAGERED
-481 LGDNI
+481 LGDHI

-538 GRSLYGPLSLEGIA
+538 GRSLYGPLSLEGIS

-670 FPTQETRSS
+670 FPTQETRST
-679 GISAFTLYLSKGDV
+679 GISAFTLYLAKGDI
-693 PVSEAKYL
+693 PVSRAKYL

-712 EGVDIYAFRWEEETS
+712 EGVDIYAFRWEEETNF
-727 LSQFSTP
+727 SQFSTP

-742 PVYDRDDSVLLALA
+742 PVYDHDDSVLFALA
-756 FQKEDVGVAMTVRCD
+756 FQKEDIGVAMTVRCD

-788 AKNIITQGVIPMEND
+788 AENIITQEVIPMEND
-803 MQILS
+803 MQVLS

>member
-14 DERYIEEAL
+14 DGRYIEEAL

-87 EAPEVPIPHLEF
+87 EAQEVPIPHLEF

-111 GVYAAGE
+111 GVYAE
-118 GTQRELTLDELSSLR
+118 GVIQRALTLDELSSLR
-133 EQPGLSWMGGYY
+133 EQPGLSWMGDYY
-145 LTGGALFDENGAT
+145 LTGTALFDENGAT

-178 PVTESPAFTLVLG
+178 PVEKIPAFLLALG
-191 KEGESGLPNA
+191 QEDLPTQ
-201 IEDQLFFLEEPN
+201 IEEQLAFLEEPN

-425 LVVLRPGPLNWE
+425 LVVLRPGPLDWE
-437 ALRRRELSYDI
+437 ALRLRELSYDI
-448 IQKPNNQ
+448 IQEPNNQ

-470 FYEDGAGERVD
+470 FYEDDAGERVD
-481 LGDNI
+481 QGDHI
-486 TYQASFQKGE
+486 TYQASFQT
-496 DPMTVTVYG
+496 DSLAVTVYG
-505 YAQGAPGDDPTPEER
+505 YAQGAAGDTPTPEEQ

-531 ALVETVV
+531 ALVETVT
-538 GRSLYGPLSLEGIA
+538 GRSLYGPLNLEGIA

-560 EESTSSQTE
+560 EESTSSQAE

-670 FPTQETRSS
+670 FPTQETRST
-679 GISAFTLYLSKGDV
+679 GISAFTLYLAKGDI
-693 PVSEAKYL
+693 PVSRAKYL

-712 EGVDIYAFRWEEETS
+712 EGVDIYAFRWEEETNF
-727 LSQFSTP
+727 SQFSTP

-742 PVYDRDDSVLLALA
+742 PVYDHDDSVLFALA
-756 FQKEDVGVAMTVRCD
+756 FQKEDIGVAMTVRCD

-788 AKNIITQGVIPMEND
+788 AENIITQEVIPMEND
-803 MQILS
+803 MQVLS

>member
-178 PVTESPAFTLVLG
+178 PVEKTPAFLLALG
-191 KEGESGLPNA
+191 QEDLPTQ
-201 IEDQLFFLEEPN
+201 IEEQLAFLGEPN

-425 LVVLRPGPLNWE
+425 LVVLRPGPLDWE

-470 FYEDGAGERVD
+470 FYEDDAGERVD
-481 LGDNI
+481 LGDHI
-486 TYQASFQKGE
+486 TYQASFQT
-496 DPMTVTVYG
+496 DSLAVTVYG
-505 YAQGAPGDDPTPEER
+505 YAQGAAGDAPTPEEQ

-670 FPTQETRSS
+670 FPTQETRST
-679 GISAFTLYLSKGDV
+679 GISAFTLYLAKGDI
-693 PVSEAKYL
+693 PVSRAKYL

-712 EGVDIYAFRWEEETS
+712 EGVDIYAFRWEEETNF
-727 LSQFSTP
+727 SQFSTP

-742 PVYDRDDSVLLALA
+742 PVYDHDDSVLFALA

-781 QDFALSL
+781 KDFALSL
-788 AKNIITQGVIPMEND
+788 AENIITQEVIPMEND
-803 MQILS
+803 MQVLS

>member
-99 AVSDSGIGASVG
+99 AVNDTGIGRATG

-145 LTGGALFDENGAT
+145 LTGTALFDENGGT

-219 GVRAAQFPY
+219 GVRAAR
-228 QDSYIDPVSGESTQ
+228 SEEEGVYIDPVSGESTQ

-249 TGCTL
+249 TGYTL

-331 AYTVETQEEY
+331 PYTVETQEEY

-425 LVVLRPGPLNWE
+425 LVVLRPGPLDWE

-470 FYEDGAGERVD
+470 FYEDGAGEGVD
-481 LGDNI
+481 LGDHI
-486 TYQASFQKGE
+486 TYQASFQT
-496 DPMTVTVYG
+496 DSLAVTVYG
-505 YAQGAPGDDPTPEER
+505 YAQGAAGDTPTPEEQ

-531 ALVETVV
+531 ALVETVT

-552 GGADSAPQ
+552 GGGLPSLSQ
-560 EESTSSQTE
+560 EESSSSQAE
-569 SAVSSEI
+569 SGAPSEI

-585 LNYLDVSF
+585 LDYLDVSF
-593 NTSEYIPYMEE
+593 NTSEYIAYMNE
-604 QTQLYQHYAE
+604 QTHLYQHYAE
-614 AEQRGETWSV
+614 AEQRGEPWLG

-638 QDFLPNQ
+638 QEFLPNQ
-645 EDFAI
+645 EDFTI
-650 LEGGATLDW
+650 LVGGATLDW

-670 FPTQETRSS
+670 SPTQETRST
-679 GISAFTLYLSKGDV
+679 GISAFTLYLAKGDI
-693 PVSEAKYL
+693 PVSRAKYL

-712 EGVDIYAFRWEEETS
+712 EGVDIYAFRWEEETNF
-727 LSQFSTP
+727 SQFSTP

-742 PVYDRDDSVLLALA
+742 PVYDHDDSVLFALA
-756 FQKEDVGVAMTVRCD
+756 FQKEDIGVAMTVRCD

-788 AKNIITQGVIPMEND
+788 AENIITQEVIPMEND
-803 MQILS
+803 MQVLS

>member
-99 AVSDSGIGASVG
+99 AVSDSGIGAALG
-111 GVYAAGE
+111 GVSMEAA
-118 GTQRELTLDELSSLR
+118 TQRALTLDELSSLR
-133 EQPGLSWMGGYY
+133 EQPGFSWMGDYY
-145 LTGGALFDENGAT
+145 LTGTALFDENGGT

-178 PVTESPAFTLVLG
+178 PVEKTPAFLLALG
-191 KEGESGLPNA
+191 QEDLPTQ
-201 IEDQLFFLEEPN
+201 IEEQLAFLGEPN

-228 QDSYIDPVSGESTQ
+228 QGGYIDPVSGETIQ

-249 TGCTL
+249 TGYTL
-254 DGASVGLM
+254 DGANVGLM
-262 AIADGTALTEE
+262 AVGGDTLTEE
-273 EAQRL
+273 EAQHL

-283 GYGVHY
+283 GYGVYH
-289 GLSLEGLSAEPKG
+289 GLSLEGISAEPKG
-302 KDTPNVNYGDSYHL
+302 NDTPNVNYGDSYHL

-331 AYTVETQEEY
+331 PYTVETQEEY

-375 EEMQSIW
+375 EEIQSIW
-382 GGQLPWQENLPLA
+382 GGQLPWAESLPLA
-395 GWAVFDPSGD
+395 GWAVFGPSGD
-405 LEGVYLYGADEGSQE
+405 LEGVYLYGADENSQE

-425 LVVLRPGPLNWE
+425 LVTLQPGPLDWE
-437 ALRRRELSYDI
+437 ALRLRELSYDI
-448 IQKPNNQ
+448 IQEPNNQ

-464 TTALDQ
+464 TTALDR
-470 FYEDGAGERVD
+470 FYEDDAGERVD
-481 LGDNI
+481 LGNHI
-486 TYQASFQKGE
+486 TYQASFQT
-496 DPMTVTVYG
+496 DSLAVTVYG
-505 YAQGAPGDDPTPEER
+505 YAQGAAGDDPTPEE
-520 QAEALARDEAQ
+520 QMAEALARDEAQ
-531 ALVETVV
+531 ALVETVT

-552 GGADSAPQ
+552 GGADSSPFSQ
-560 EESTSSQTE
+560 EESAASSQAE

-593 NTSEYIPYMEE
+593 NTSEYITYMNE
-604 QTQLYQHYAE
+604 QTHLYQHYAE
-614 AEQRGETWSV
+614 AEQRGEPWLG

-630 DELNFLLD
+630 DELNFLLN

-712 EGVDIYAFRWEEETS
+712 EGVDIYAFRWEEAVSYHVFTDYTTDYPYPHP
-727 LSQFSTP
+727 TP
-734 AEGQPYIP
+734 FH
-742 PVYDRDDSVLLALA
+742 DSDQSVELGLA
-756 FQKEDVGVAMTVRCD
+756 FQKEDIGVAMTVRCD

-788 AKNIITQGVIPMEND
+788 AENIITQEVIPMEND
-803 MQILS
+803 MQVLS

>member
-87 EAPEVPIPHLEF
+87 EAPEVPIPDLEF
-99 AVSDSGIGASVG
+99 AVNDTGIGRATG

-145 LTGGALFDENGAT
+145 LTGTALFDENGGT

-249 TGCTL
+249 TGYTL

-395 GWAVFDPSGD
+395 GWAVFDPAGD

-425 LVVLRPGPLNWE
+425 LVVLRPGPLDWE

-470 FYEDGAGERVD
+470 FYEDGAGEQVD
-481 LGDNI
+481 LGDHI
-486 TYQASFQKGE
+486 TYQASFQT
-496 DPMTVTVYG
+496 DSLAVTVYG
-505 YAQGAPGDDPTPEER
+505 YAQGAAGDTPTPEEQ

-560 EESTSSQTE
+560 EESSASSQSE

-585 LNYLDVSF
+585 LSYLDVSF

-630 DELNFLLD
+630 DELNFLLN

-670 FPTQETRSS
+670 FTTQETRST

-712 EGVDIYAFRWEEETS
+712 EGVDIYAFRWEEETNF
-727 LSQFSTP
+727 SQFSTP

-742 PVYDRDDSVLLALA
+742 PVYDHDDSVLFALA
-756 FQKEDVGVAMTVRCD
+756 FQKEDIGVAMTVRCD

-788 AKNIITQGVIPMEND
+788 AENIITQEVIPMEND
-803 MQILS
+803 MQVLS

>member
-80 EARAAEQ
+80 EVRAAEQ

-99 AVSDSGIGASVG
+99 AVNDTGIGRATG

-133 EQPGLSWMGGYY
+133 EQPGLSWMGDYY
-145 LTGGALFDENGAT
+145 LTGTALFDENGAT
-158 LQVMVAGYDPSIV
+158 LQVMVAGYNPSIV

-219 GVRAAQFPY
+219 GVRAAR
-228 QDSYIDPVSGESTQ
+228 SEEEGVYIDPVSGESRSAQ
-242 VDSTLYC
+242 VTLYC

-302 KDTPNVNYGDSYHL
+302 KDAPNVNYGDSYHL

-425 LVVLRPGPLNWE
+425 LVVLRPGPLDWE

-455 VNGQDVYAV
+455 VNGQNVYAV

-470 FYEDGAGERVD
+470 FYEDDAGERVD
-481 LGDNI
+481 LGDHI
-486 TYQASFQKGE
+486 TYQASFQT
-496 DPMTVTVYG
+496 DSLAVTVYG
-505 YAQGAPGDDPTPEER
+505 YAQGAAGDAPTPEEQ
-520 QAEALARDEAQ
+520 QAEALARDAAQ

-560 EESTSSQTE
+560 EESTSSQAE

-670 FPTQETRSS
+670 FPTQETRST
-679 GISAFTLYLSKGDV
+679 GISAFTLYLAKGDI
-693 PVSEAKYL
+693 PVSRAKYL

-712 EGVDIYAFRWEEETS
+712 EGVDIYAFRWEEETNF
-727 LSQFSTP
+727 SQFSTP

-742 PVYDRDDSVLLALA
+742 PVYDHDDSVLFALA
-756 FQKEDVGVAMTVRCD
+756 FQKEDIGVAMTVRCD

-788 AKNIITQGVIPMEND
+788 AENIITQEVIPMEND
-803 MQILS
+803 MQVLS

>member
-99 AVSDSGIGASVG
+99 AVNDTGIGQGTG
-111 GVYAAGE
+111 GVYAE
-118 GTQRELTLDELSSLR
+118 GVTQRELTLDELSSLR

-178 PVTESPAFTLVLG
+178 PVEKTPAFLLALG
-191 KEGESGLPNA
+191 QEDLPTQ
-201 IEDQLFFLEEPN
+201 IEEQLAFLGEPN

-425 LVVLRPGPLNWE
+425 LVVLRPGPLDWE

-448 IQKPNNQ
+448 IQEPNNQ
-455 VNGQDVYAV
+455 VNGQNVYAV

-470 FYEDGAGERVD
+470 FYEEDAGERVD
-481 LGDNI
+481 LGDHI
-486 TYQASFQKGE
+486 TYQASFQT
-496 DPMTVTVYG
+496 DSLAVTVYG
-505 YAQGAPGDDPTPEER
+505 HAQGAAGDAPTPEEQ

-670 FPTQETRSS
+670 FPTQETRST
-679 GISAFTLYLSKGDV
+679 GISAFTLYLAKGDI
-693 PVSEAKYL
+693 PVSRAKYL

-712 EGVDIYAFRWEEETS
+712 EGVDIYAFRWEEETNF
-727 LSQFSTP
+727 SQFSTP

-742 PVYDRDDSVLLALA
+742 PVYDHDDSVLFALA
-756 FQKEDVGVAMTVRCD
+756 FQKEDIGVAMTVRCD

-781 QDFALSL
+781 KDFALSL
-788 AKNIITQGVIPMEND
+788 AENIITQEVIPMEND
-803 MQILS
+803 MQVLS

>member
-87 EAPEVPIPHLEF
+87 EAPEVPIPDLEF
-99 AVSDSGIGASVG
+99 AVNDTGIGRATG

-145 LTGGALFDENGAT
+145 LTGGALFHETGD
-158 LQVMVAGYDPSIV
+158 LMQVWVIGYSPSAV

-191 KEGESGLPNA
+191 KEGESGLSNA

-316 TVLGPLGSRAPLDFA
+316 TLLGPLGSRAPLDFA

-425 LVVLRPGPLNWE
+425 LVVLRPGPLDWE

-448 IQKPNNQ
+448 IQEPNNQ
-455 VNGQDVYAV
+455 VNGQNVYAV

-470 FYEDGAGERVD
+470 FYEDDAGERVD
-481 LGDNI
+481 LGDHI
-486 TYQASFQKGE
+486 VYQASFQK
-496 DPMTVTVYG
+496 DSLAVTVYG
-505 YAQGAPGDDPTPEER
+505 YAQGAAGDDPTPEE
-520 QAEALARDEAQ
+520 QTAEALARDKAQ
-531 ALVETVV
+531 ALVETVT

-552 GGADSAPQ
+552 GGGLPSLSQ
-560 EESTSSQTE
+560 EESSSSQAE
-569 SAVSSEI
+569 SGAPSEI

-585 LNYLDVSF
+585 LDYLDVSF
-593 NTSEYIPYMEE
+593 NTSEYIAYMNE
-604 QTQLYQHYAE
+604 QTHLYQHYAE
-614 AEQRGETWSV
+614 AEQRGEPWLG

-638 QDFLPNQ
+638 QEFLPNQ
-645 EDFAI
+645 EDFTI
-650 LEGGATLDW
+650 LVGGATLDW

-670 FPTQETRSS
+670 SPTQETRST
-679 GISAFTLYLSKGDV
+679 GISAFTLYLAKGDI
-693 PVSEAKYL
+693 PVSRAKYL

-712 EGVDIYAFRWEEETS
+712 EGVDIYAFRWEEETNF
-727 LSQFSTP
+727 SQFSTP

-742 PVYDRDDSVLLALA
+742 PVYDHDDSVLFALA
-756 FQKEDVGVAMTVRCD
+756 FQKEDIGVAMTVRCD

-781 QDFALSL
+781 KDFALSL
-788 AKNIITQGVIPMEND
+788 AENIITQEVIPMEND
-803 MQILS
+803 MQVLS

>member
-14 DERYIEEAL
+14 NERYIEEAL

-87 EAPEVPIPHLEF
+87 EAPEVPIPDLEF

-111 GVYAAGE
+111 GVYAE
-118 GTQRELTLDELSSLR
+118 GVIQRALTLDELSSLR
-133 EQPGLSWMGGYY
+133 EQPGLSWMGDYY
-145 LTGGALFDENGAT
+145 LTGTALFDENGGT

-178 PVTESPAFTLVLG
+178 PVEKTPAFLLALG
-191 KEGESGLPNA
+191 QEDLPTQ
-201 IEDQLFFLEEPN
+201 IEEQLAFLGEPN

-228 QDSYIDPVSGESTQ
+228 QGGYIDPVSGETTQ

-249 TGCTL
+249 TGYTL

-262 AIADGTALTEE
+262 AVGGDTLTEE
-273 EAQRL
+273 EAQHL

-283 GYGVHY
+283 GYGVYH
-289 GLSLEGLSAEPKG
+289 GLSLEDISAEPKG

-331 AYTVETQEEY
+331 PYTVETQEEY

-375 EEMQSIW
+375 EEIQSIW

-425 LVVLRPGPLNWE
+425 LVVLRPGPLDWE

-470 FYEDGAGERVD
+470 FYEDDAGERVD
-481 LGDNI
+481 LGDHI
-486 TYQASFQKGE
+486 TYQASFQT
-496 DPMTVTVYG
+496 DSLAVTVYG
-505 YAQGAPGDDPTPEER
+505 YAQGAAGDAPTPEEQ
-520 QAEALARDEAQ
+520 QAEALARDAAQ

-560 EESTSSQTE
+560 EESTSSQAE

-604 QTQLYQHYAE
+604 QTHLYQHYAE
-614 AEQRGETWSV
+614 AEQRGEPWLG

-630 DELNFLLD
+630 DELNFLLN

-712 EGVDIYAFRWEEETS
+712 EGVDIYAFRWEEAVSYHVFTDYTTDYPYPHP
-727 LSQFSTP
+727 TP
-734 AEGQPYIP
+734 FH
-742 PVYDRDDSVLLALA
+742 DSDQSVEFGLA
-756 FQKEDVGVAMTVRCD
+756 FQKEDIGVAMTVRCD

-781 QDFALSL
+781 KDFALSL
-788 AKNIITQGVIPMEND
+788 AENIITQEVIPMEND
-803 MQILS
+803 MQVLS

>member
-87 EAPEVPIPHLEF
+87 EAPEVPIPDLEF
-99 AVSDSGIGASVG
+99 AVNDTGIGRATG

-145 LTGGALFDENGAT
+145 LTGGALFHETGD
-158 LQVMVAGYDPSIV
+158 LMQVWVIGYSPSAV

-191 KEGESGLPNA
+191 KEGESGLSKA

-425 LVVLRPGPLNWE
+425 LVVLRPGPLDWE

-455 VNGQDVYAV
+455 VNGQNVYAV

-470 FYEDGAGERVD
+470 FYEDDAGERVD
-481 LGDNI
+481 LGDHI
-486 TYQASFQKGE
+486 TYQASFQT
-496 DPMTVTVYG
+496 DSLAVTVYG
-505 YAQGAPGDDPTPEER
+505 YAQGAAGDAPTPEEQ

-650 LEGGATLDW
+650 LEGGATLDS

-670 FPTQETRSS
+670 FPTQETRST
-679 GISAFTLYLSKGDV
+679 GISAFTLYLAKGDI
-693 PVSEAKYL
+693 PVSRAKYL

-712 EGVDIYAFRWEEETS
+712 EGVDIYAFRWEEETNF
-727 LSQFSTP
+727 SQFSTP

-742 PVYDRDDSVLLALA
+742 PVYDHDDSVLFALA
-756 FQKEDVGVAMTVRCD
+756 FQKEDIGVAMTVRCD

-788 AKNIITQGVIPMEND
+788 AENIITQEVIPMEND
-803 MQILS
+803 MQVLS

>member
-87 EAPEVPIPHLEF
+87 EAPEVPIPDLEF
-99 AVSDSGIGASVG
+99 AVNDTGIGRATG

-145 LTGGALFDENGAT
+145 LTGGALFHETGD
-158 LQVMVAGYDPSIV
+158 LMQVWVIGYSPSAV

-219 GVRAAQFPY
+219 GVRAAR
-228 QDSYIDPVSGESTQ
+228 SEEEGVYIDPVSGESRSAQ
-242 VDSTLYC
+242 VTLYC
-249 TGCTL
+249 TGYTL
-254 DGASVGLM
+254 DGTSVGLM

-425 LVVLRPGPLNWE
+425 LVTLQPGPLDWE
-437 ALRRRELSYDI
+437 ALRLRELSYDI
-448 IQKPNNQ
+448 IQEPNNQ
-455 VNGQDVYAV
+455 VNGQNVYAV

-470 FYEDGAGERVD
+470 FYEDDAGERVD
-481 LGDNI
+481 LGDHI
-486 TYQASFQKGE
+486 TYQASFQT
-496 DPMTVTVYG
+496 DSLAVTVYG
-505 YAQGAPGDDPTPEER
+505 YAQGAAGDTPTPEEQ

-670 FPTQETRSS
+670 FPTQETRST
-679 GISAFTLYLSKGDV
+679 GISAFTLYLAKGDI
-693 PVSEAKYL
+693 PVSRAKYL

-712 EGVDIYAFRWEEETS
+712 EGVDIYAFRWEEETNF
-727 LSQFSTP
+727 SQFSTP

-742 PVYDRDDSVLLALA
+742 PVYDHDDSVLFALA
-756 FQKEDVGVAMTVRCD
+756 FQKEDIGVAMTVRCD

-788 AKNIITQGVIPMEND
+788 AENIITQEVIPMEND
-803 MQILS
+803 MQVLS

>member
-14 DERYIEEAL
+14 DGRYIEEAL

-73 LENAATG
+73 LENAAG
-80 EARAAEQ
+80 EARAEQ
-87 EAPEVPIPHLEF
+87 EAPEVPIPRLEF
-99 AVSDSGIGASVG
+99 AVNDTGIGRATG

-145 LTGGALFDENGAT
+145 LTGGALFHETGD
-158 LQVMVAGYDPSIV
+158 LMQVWVIGYSPSAV

-219 GVRAAQFPY
+219 GVRAAR
-228 QDSYIDPVSGESTQ
+228 SEEEGVYIDPVSGESRSAQ
-242 VDSTLYC
+242 VTLYC

-273 EAQRL
+273 EAQHL

-283 GYGVHY
+283 GYGVYH
-289 GLSLEGLSAEPKG
+289 GLSLEDISAEPKG
-302 KDTPNVNYGDSYHL
+302 KDAPNVNYGDSYHL

-331 AYTVETQEEY
+331 PYTAETQEEY

-405 LEGVYLYGADEGSQE
+405 LEGVYLYGADENSQE

-425 LVVLRPGPLNWE
+425 LVVLRPGPLDWE

-470 FYEDGAGERVD
+470 FYEDDAGERVD
-481 LGDNI
+481 LGDHI
-486 TYQASFQKGE
+486 TYQASFQT
-496 DPMTVTVYG
+496 DSLAVTVYG
-505 YAQGAPGDDPTPEER
+505 YAQGAAGDTPTPEEQ

-630 DELNFLLD
+630 DELNFLLN

-670 FPTQETRSS
+670 FTTQETRST

-712 EGVDIYAFRWEEETS
+712 EGVDIYAFRWEEETNF
-727 LSQFSTP
+727 SQFSTP

-742 PVYDRDDSVLLALA
+742 PVYDHDDSVLFALA
-756 FQKEDVGVAMTVRCD
+756 FQKEDIGVAMTVRCD

-788 AKNIITQGVIPMEND
+788 AENIITQEVIPMEND
-803 MQILS
+803 MQVLS

>member
-99 AVSDSGIGASVG
+99 AVNDTGIGQGTG
-111 GVYAAGE
+111 GVYAE
-118 GTQRELTLDELSSLR
+118 GVTQRELTLDELSSLR
-133 EQPGLSWMGGYY
+133 EQPGLSWMGDYY
-145 LTGGALFDENGAT
+145 LTGTALFDENGGT

-178 PVTESPAFTLVLG
+178 PVEKTPAFLLALG
-191 KEGESGLPNA
+191 QEDLPTQ
-201 IEDQLFFLEEPN
+201 IEEQLAFLEEPN

-425 LVVLRPGPLNWE
+425 LVVLRPGPLDWE

-448 IQKPNNQ
+448 IQEPNNQ
-455 VNGQDVYAV
+455 VNDQDVYAV

-470 FYEDGAGERVD
+470 FYEDDAGERVD
-481 LGDNI
+481 LGDHI
-486 TYQASFQKGE
+486 TYQASFQT
-496 DPMTVTVYG
+496 DSLAVTVYG
-505 YAQGAPGDDPTPEER
+505 YAQGAAGDTPTPEEQ

-552 GGADSAPQ
+552 GGGLPSLSQ
-560 EESTSSQTE
+560 EESSSSQAE
-569 SAVSSEI
+569 SGAPSEI

-614 AEQRGETWSV
+614 AEQRGEPWLG

-670 FPTQETRSS
+670 FPTQETRST
-679 GISAFTLYLSKGDV
+679 GINAFTLYLSKGDI
-693 PVSEAKYL
+693 PVARAKYL

-788 AKNIITQGVIPMEND
+788 AENIITQEVIPMEND